1 MIKKKNVMLI
11 NPLTNKPAIQTNAR
25 LDKKIARMER
35 IIDALN
41 QKPIPEATAEFL
53 NAEIE
58 ALNAFKGSE
67 KAWVALLLQKQTRML
82 NRVNKELKYVPRHY
96 YRTLWMSLGMAAFG
110 LPIGVAFGMS
120 LGNIGLLG
128 SGLPIGLAIGVALGS
143 GLDKKAFKEGK
154 QLDLDIM

>member
-1 MIKKKNVMLI
+1 
-11 NPLTNKPAIQTNAR
+11 
-25 LDKKIARMER
+25 
-35 IIDALN
+35 
-41 QKPIPEATAEFL
+41 
-53 NAEIE
+53 
-58 ALNAFKGSE
+58 
-67 KAWVALLLQKQTRML
+67 
-82 NRVNKELKYVPRHY
+82 
-96 YRTLWMSLGMAAFG
+96 MSLGMAAFG